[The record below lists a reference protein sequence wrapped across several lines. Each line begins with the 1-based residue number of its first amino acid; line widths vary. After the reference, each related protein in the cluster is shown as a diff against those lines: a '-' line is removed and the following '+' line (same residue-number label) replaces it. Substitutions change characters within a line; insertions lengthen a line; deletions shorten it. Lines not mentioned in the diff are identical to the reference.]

1 MIGLSVGETT
11 LGTLVANLG
20 YDKVMM
26 PKPVFIG
33 DTLRCETEVT
43 ELRQSRSRPHA
54 GIVTFGHRLINQ
66 RSEEHT
72 SELQSLMRISY
83 AVFRLKKHNQI
94 IRKYT
99 TYNST

>member
-33 DTLRCETEVT
+33 DTLRCETAVT

-66 RSEEHT
+66 REEIVYRCQRMAPIQTETGKAQHRERVCQSEWITGEPG
-72 SELQSLMRISY
+72 
-83 AVFRLKKHNQI
+83 
-94 IRKYT
+94 
-99 TYNST
+99 